1 MASHLIMWIKIIL
14 NLFGV
19 IRKKYWYSH
28 IWYANQEVLKKMKI
42 LTNDYCSNG
51 LWKEV
56 SAAKSL
62 CLEIISMIIN
72 VILISAWNCMHLS
85 ERKIHKMPA
94 KTNETARKNEHM
106 HQKISKKQRCNISS
120 RIFASI
126 SLLKLFWVNFCSL
139 VTRSNTNRLIRTW
152 WKNGS

>member
-1 MASHLIMWIKIIL
+1 
-14 NLFGV
+14 
-19 IRKKYWYSH
+19 
-28 IWYANQEVLKKMKI
+28 MKI

-85 ERKIHKMPA
+85 ERKIHKM
-94 KTNETARKNEHM
+94 
-106 HQKISKKQRCNISS
+106 SKKQRCNISS

-152 WKNGS
+152 

>member
-1 MASHLIMWIKIIL
+1 
-14 NLFGV
+14 
-19 IRKKYWYSH
+19 
-28 IWYANQEVLKKMKI
+28 MKI

-72 VILISAWNCMHLS
+72 VILISAWNCMHPS

-106 HQKISKKQRCNISS
+106 HQKSQKTEMLHIQPDFCINQSAETILGKFLQFGDKIKYKQTDSHMVKKWQ
-120 RIFASI
+120 
-126 SLLKLFWVNFCSL
+126 LKMMF
-139 VTRSNTNRLIRTW
+139 
-152 WKNGS
+152 